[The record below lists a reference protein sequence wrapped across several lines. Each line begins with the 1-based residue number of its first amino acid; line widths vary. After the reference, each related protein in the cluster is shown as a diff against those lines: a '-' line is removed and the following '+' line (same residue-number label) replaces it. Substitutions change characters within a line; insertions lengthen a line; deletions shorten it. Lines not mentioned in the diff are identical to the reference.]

1 MLNLGFCAL
10 YLRMGVA
17 KNFNS
22 YPFSYHQEIEL
33 RIDTLTNLGHG
44 LGRIDNWVVMVPF
57 ALPGELVT
65 VRIFRNF
72 KNYSEGDL
80 IKVIEESPFRIQPKC
95 NLFGVCGG
103 CQYQNF
109 DYGQQLI
116 WKQKQIEEIF
126 LKLADVEVKVNP
138 TIGSPKDYHYRSKI
152 TPHFIKPGLDN
163 VFPIGFLKKDGRN
176 QVVDV
181 MHCSIATEALN
192 HSLPMEREKVFATK
206 KKFKKGG
213 TLLLRDTQEGVITDN
228 NAIVSQQVGPQV
240 FQFIAGDFFQNNPFI
255 LPIMIEYVITQA
267 RGEKIR
273 YLIDAYCGVGVFAI
287 SGAKNFEKVIGIEI
301 NASAVKW
308 AQKNAKSNSID
319 NCEFI
324 VGQAEHIFERIVF
337 PAEETVIIIDP
348 PRKGCD
354 QAFIDQLS
362 SFGPKKIVY
371 VSCEP
376 STQARDL
383 KILSKLGYSLIEVQP
398 FDLFP
403 QTRHIENVIVLEK
416 TLDN

>member
-1 MLNLGFCAL
+1 MDAP
-10 YLRMGVA
+10 

-22 YPFSYHQEIEL
+22 YPFGYHQEIEL

-44 LGRIDNWVVMVPF
+44 LGRKDNWVVMVPF
-57 ALPGELVT
+57 ALPGELVK
-65 VRIFRNF
+65 VRIYRNF
-72 KNYSEGDL
+72 KNYSDGDL
-80 IKVIEESPFRIQPKC
+80 VKVIEASPFRIQPKC
-95 NLFGVCGG
+95 ELFGVCGG

-109 DYGQQLI
+109 DYAEQLK
-116 WKQKQIEEIF
+116 WKQRQIGEIF
-126 LKLADVEVKVNP
+126 LKLADLEVKVNP
-138 TIGSPKDYHYRSKI
+138 TIGSPKEYHYRSKI
-152 TPHFIKPGLDN
+152 TPHFTKPGFEN

-181 MHCSIATEALN
+181 KQCSIATEVLN
-192 HSLPMEREKVFATK
+192 QSLPREREKVFAAR

-213 TLLLRDTQEGVITDN
+213 TLLLRDTQDGVITDN
-228 NAIVSQQVGPQV
+228 NAIASEKVGNKV

-255 LPIMIEYVITQA
+255 LPLMIDYVVSQA
-267 RGEKIR
+267 KGEKIR
-273 YLIDAYCGVGVFAI
+273 YLIDAYCGVGVFAL
-287 SGAKNFEKVIGIEI
+287 SAAQSFERVVGIEI

-308 AQKNAKSNSID
+308 AQKNAILNNSE
-319 NCEFI
+319 NCEFK
-324 VGQAEHIFERIVF
+324 VGQAEHIFEKVTF
-337 PAEETVIIIDP
+337 PPEETVVIIDP

-354 QAFIDQLS
+354 QIFIDQLIG
-362 SFGPKKIVY
+362 FGPTRIVY

-383 KILSKLGYSLIEVQP
+383 KILLKLGYGLLEVQP

-416 TLDN
+416 IDIF